1 MQIGTQPAISP
12 NEAIRSLLA
21 RLARPAR
28 LLVAVSGGSDS
39 LGLLLSL
46 ARHPHEGITLLA
58 VTVDHGLR
66 EASAQEAAEVSR
78 ICQGLGIPHA
88 TKRWLGDK
96 PATGVAAAAREARY
110 RLLCEAADEVRATAI
125 LTGHTLDDQSET
137 VTMRAARASEPDAPG
152 LAGMAEAVLLHR
164 RHWLLRPFLR
174 TRREEIRI
182 FLNRLGQDWLEDPS
196 NADRRSERVRTRLA
210 LAEKPAVLLDQI
222 DAVSR
227 RRHDIADSA
236 AEWLAAYATVQHS
249 VLMRVPGE
257 GLSVDPVVLR
267 YALSTSIAILG
278 GREQGPASLTLDKLV
293 DACRL
298 DTPWKMT
305 AGRVLIDRRRSGL
318 YLCRENRSLPSLTL
332 NAGEAAIWDGRF
344 RVINRADEPLSL
356 VPTRNPKGAAGL
368 FEEAPPSVA
377 LRAARVLPP
386 DPAEGSV
393 GTAME
398 ALFCTPLLAPF
409 DRFLPQFDLSVAA
422 AFAKLMG
429 CDDFAP
435 VPIEDS
441 VRKR

>member
-1 MQIGTQPAISP
+1 MQTGTQPPISP

-46 ARHPHEGITLLA
+46 VRHPHEGITLLA

-66 EASAQEAAEVSR
+66 AASALEAAEVSR
-78 ICQGLGIPHA
+78 ICQGLGIPHV

-125 LTGHTLDDQSET
+125 LTGHTLDDQIET
-137 VTMRAARASEPDAPG
+137 VTMRAARTSEPDAPG

-174 TRREEIRI
+174 TRREEIRVV
-182 FLNRLGQDWLEDPS
+182 LDRLGQDWLEDPS
-196 NADRRSERVRTRLA
+196 NVDRRSERVRTRLA
-210 LAEKPAVLLDQI
+210 LAEKPAALIDQI

-227 RRHDIADSA
+227 RRQDIADSA
-236 AEWLAAYATVQHS
+236 AEWLAAYATVQLS
-249 VLMRVPGE
+249 VLMQVPGE
-257 GLSVDPVVLR
+257 GLSVDPIVMR
-267 YALSTSIAILG
+267 YALSTSIAVLG
-278 GREQGPASLTLDKLV
+278 GREQGPAGHTLDKLV

-318 YLCRENRSLPSLTL
+318 YLCRENRNLPSLTL

-344 RVINRADEPLSL
+344 RVTNRGDEPLSL

-368 FEEAPPSVA
+368 FEGAPPSVA

-386 DPAEGSV
+386 EPAEGFM
-393 GTAME
+393 GTATE
-398 ALFCTPLLAPF
+398 GFFCRPLLAPF
-409 DRFLPQFDLSVAA
+409 DRFLPQFDLSVAG
-422 AFAKLMG
+422 AFAKLVG

>member
-1 MQIGTQPAISP
+1 MQSGTQPPISP
-12 NEAIRSLLA
+12 HEAIRSLLA

-66 EASAQEAAEVSR
+66 AASAHEAAEVSR
-78 ICQGLGIPHA
+78 ICQGLSIPHA
-88 TKRWLGDK
+88 TKTWLGDK

-125 LTGHTLDDQSET
+125 LTGHTLDDQIET

-386 DPAEGSV
+386 DPAEASV

>member
-1 MQIGTQPAISP
+1 MQTGTQPPISP

-66 EASAQEAAEVSR
+66 AASAQEAAEVSR
-78 ICQGLGIPHA
+78 ICQGVGIPHA

-110 RLLCEAADEVRATAI
+110 GLLCEAADEVRATAI
-125 LTGHTLDDQSET
+125 LTGHTLDDQIET

-174 TRREEIRI
+174 TRREDIRMV
-182 FLNRLGQDWLEDPS
+182 LDRLGQDWLEDPS
-196 NADRRSERVRTRLA
+196 NADPRSERVRTRLA
-210 LAEKPAVLLDQI
+210 LAEKPAVLVDPI
-222 DAVSR
+222 DVVSR
-227 RRHDIADSA
+227 RRQDIAASA
-236 AEWLAAYATVQHS
+236 AEWLLANATVQHS
-249 VLMRVPGE
+249 VLMRVPVE

-278 GREQGPASLTLDKLV
+278 GRGQGPAGLTLGKLV

-318 YLCRENRSLPSLTL
+318 YLCRENRNLPSLTL

-344 RVINRADEPLSL
+344 RVINRGDEPLSL

-377 LRAARVLPP
+377 LRAAGVLPP
-386 DPAEGSV
+386 EPVEGSG
-393 GTAME
+393 GTATE
-398 ALFCTPLLAPF
+398 GFCCRPLLAPF
-409 DRFLPQFDLSVAA
+409 DRFLPQFDLSVAG

-429 CDDFAP
+429 FDVFAP
-435 VPIEDS
+435 VPIEGW
-441 VRKR
+441 VR